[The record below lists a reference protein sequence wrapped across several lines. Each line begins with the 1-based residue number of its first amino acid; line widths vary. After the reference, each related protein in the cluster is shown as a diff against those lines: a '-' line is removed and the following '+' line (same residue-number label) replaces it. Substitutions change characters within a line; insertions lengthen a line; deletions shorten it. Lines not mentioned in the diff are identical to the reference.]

1 MTSQNHAGAGAPA
14 PGAPASAA
22 STNIPTQASPSP
34 AASTTAATTASTPP
48 AAATNIPAQAS
59 PSPAASTTTAGH
71 TEAPLAQASPAQ
83 AEPPNQAGHPAQAEH
98 PTQAEHT
105 KAPLTQPSTTQA
117 GRRRRR
123 VVHLGPKDRER
134 VAEGANLEQIVQ
146 EALGKVDAGRPAW
159 SHEDLRRE
167 DPSAHANDA
176 RLLGDVP
183 PHYGNGA

>member
-1 MTSQNHAGAGAPA
+1 MTSQNSADAGAPIA
-14 PGAPASAA
+14 DVPAPDAPVPGAPASAVVPA
-22 STNIPTQASPSP
+22 DQANP
-34 AASTTAATTASTPP
+34 AF
-48 AAATNIPAQAS
+48 AAATSTAS
-59 PSPAASTTTAGH
+59 AAGH

-83 AEPPNQAGHPAQAEH
+83 AVRPTQAGHPN
-98 PTQAEHT
+98 
-105 KAPLTQPSTTQA
+105 QA

-134 VAEGANLEQIVQ
+134 VAEGANLEQVVQ
-146 EALGKVDAGRPAW
+146 EALGKVDAERPAW
-159 SHEDLRRE
+159 SREDLRRE

>member
-1 MTSQNHAGAGAPA
+1 MTSQNSADAGALASAVVAADQANPTFA
-14 PGAPASAA
+14 AATSAASAA
-22 STNIPTQASPSP
+22 
-34 AASTTAATTASTPP
+34 TA
-48 AAATNIPAQAS
+48 
-59 PSPAASTTTAGH
+59 AGH
-71 TEAPLAQASPAQ
+71 TEAPLAQASPTQ
-83 AEPPNQAGHPAQAEH
+83 AEHPNQAGHPAQAVH
-98 PTQAEHT
+98 P
-105 KAPLTQPSTTQA
+105 TQA

-146 EALGKVDAGRPAW
+146 EALGKVDAERPAW
-159 SHEDLRRE
+159 SREDLRRE

>member
-1 MTSQNHAGAGAPA
+1 MTSQNSAGAGAPV
-14 PGAPASAA
+14 PGAPASAVVA
-22 STNIPTQASPSP
+22 ADQANP
-34 AASTTAATTASTPP
+34 AFAAATSAATTAST
-48 AAATNIPAQAS
+48 ATA
-59 PSPAASTTTAGH
+59 AGH

-83 AEPPNQAGHPAQAEH
+83 AEPPNQAGHPA
-98 PTQAEHT
+98 
-105 KAPLTQPSTTQA
+105 QA

-159 SHEDLRRE
+159 SREDLRRE

>member
-1 MTSQNHAGAGAPA
+1 MTSQNSADA
-14 PGAPASAA
+14 GAPASAA
-22 STNIPTQASPSP
+22 SA
-34 AASTTAATTASTPP
+34 
-48 AAATNIPAQAS
+48 
-59 PSPAASTTTAGH
+59 AGH

-83 AEPPNQAGHPAQAEH
+83 AEH
-98 PTQAEHT
+98 PTQAE
-105 KAPLTQPSTTQA
+105 PPTQAEHPTQA

-146 EALGKVDAGRPAW
+146 EALGKVDAERPAW
-159 SHEDLRRE
+159 SREDLRRE

-183 PHYGNGA
+183 PHYGNGV

>member
-1 MTSQNHAGAGAPA
+1 MTSQNSADAGAPIADVPA
-14 PGAPASAA
+14 PDAPVPGTPASAVVAADQANPAFAAATSAA
-22 STNIPTQASPSP
+22 ST
-34 AASTTAATTASTPP
+34 ASTATA
-48 AAATNIPAQAS
+48 
-59 PSPAASTTTAGH
+59 AGH

-83 AEPPNQAGHPAQAEH
+83 AEPP
-98 PTQAEHT
+98 
-105 KAPLTQPSTTQA
+105 TQA

-146 EALGKVDAGRPAW
+146 EALGKVDAERPAW
-159 SHEDLRRE
+159 SREDLRRE

-183 PHYGNGA
+183 PHYGNGV

>member
-1 MTSQNHAGAGAPA
+1 MTSQNSADAGAPIADVPA
-14 PGAPASAA
+14 PDAPVPGTPASAVVVA
-22 STNIPTQASPSP
+22 DQANP
-34 AASTTAATTASTPP
+34 AF
-48 AAATNIPAQAS
+48 AAATSA
-59 PSPAASTTTAGH
+59 AGH

-83 AEPPNQAGHPAQAEH
+83 AGHP
-98 PTQAEHT
+98 
-105 KAPLTQPSTTQA
+105 TQA

-134 VAEGANLEQIVQ
+134 VAEGANFEQIVQ
-146 EALGKVDAGRPAW
+146 EALGKVDAERPAW
-159 SHEDLRRE
+159 SREDLRRE

>member
-1 MTSQNHAGAGAPA
+1 MTSQNSADAGAPV
-14 PGAPASAA
+14 PGAPASAVVA
-22 STNIPTQASPSP
+22 ADQANH
-34 AASTTAATTASTPP
+34 AF
-48 AAATNIPAQAS
+48 AAATS
-59 PSPAASTTTAGH
+59 AASAATAAGH

-83 AEPPNQAGHPAQAEH
+83 AEPPN
-98 PTQAEHT
+98 
-105 KAPLTQPSTTQA
+105 QA

-146 EALGKVDAGRPAW
+146 EALGKVDAERPAW
-159 SHEDLRRE
+159 SREDLRRE

>member
-1 MTSQNHAGAGAPA
+1 MTSQNSADAGAPV
-14 PGAPASAA
+14 PGAPASAVVA
-22 STNIPTQASPSP
+22 ADQANP
-34 AASTTAATTASTPP
+34 AF
-48 AAATNIPAQAS
+48 AAATS
-59 PSPAASTTTAGH
+59 AARH
-71 TEAPLAQASPAQ
+71 TEAPLAQASPT
-83 AEPPNQAGHPAQAEH
+83 QAGHP
-98 PTQAEHT
+98 
-105 KAPLTQPSTTQA
+105 TQA

-146 EALGKVDAGRPAW
+146 EALGKVDAERPAW
-159 SHEDLRRE
+159 SREDLRRE

>member
-1 MTSQNHAGAGAPA
+1 MTSQNSADAGAPV
-14 PGAPASAA
+14 PGAPASAVVA
-22 STNIPTQASPSP
+22 ADQANSAFAAATS
-34 AASTTAATTASTPP
+34 AASTATA
-48 AAATNIPAQAS
+48 
-59 PSPAASTTTAGH
+59 AGH

-83 AEPPNQAGHPAQAEH
+83 AEHP
-98 PTQAEHT
+98 
-105 KAPLTQPSTTQA
+105 TQA

-146 EALGKVDAGRPAW
+146 EALGKVDAERPAW
-159 SHEDLRRE
+159 SREDLRRE

>member
-1 MTSQNHAGAGAPA
+1 MTSQNSADAGAPV
-14 PGAPASAA
+14 PGALASAVVVSDQANPAFAAATSAA
-22 STNIPTQASPSP
+22 ST
-34 AASTTAATTASTPP
+34 ATTAST
-48 AAATNIPAQAS
+48 ATA
-59 PSPAASTTTAGH
+59 AGH
-71 TEAPLAQASPAQ
+71 TEAPLAQASPT
-83 AEPPNQAGHPAQAEH
+83 QAEH
-98 PTQAEHT
+98 PTQAE
-105 KAPLTQPSTTQA
+105 PPTQAEHPTQA

-146 EALGKVDAGRPAW
+146 EALGKVDAERPAW
-159 SHEDLRRE
+159 SREDLRRE

>member
-1 MTSQNHAGAGAPA
+1 MTSQNSADAGAPI
-14 PGAPASAA
+14 PGAPASAVVA
-22 STNIPTQASPSP
+22 ADQANP
-34 AASTTAATTASTPP
+34 AF
-48 AAATNIPAQAS
+48 AAATSA
-59 PSPAASTTTAGH
+59 AGH
-71 TEAPLAQASPAQ
+71 TEAPLAQASPTQ
-83 AEPPNQAGHPAQAEH
+83 AEHPNQAGHPAQAEP
-98 PTQAEHT
+98 PTQAGH
-105 KAPLTQPSTTQA
+105 PTQA

-146 EALGKVDAGRPAW
+146 EALGKVDAERPAW
-159 SHEDLRRE
+159 SREDLRRE

>member
-1 MTSQNHAGAGAPA
+1 MTSQNSADAGAPI
-14 PGAPASAA
+14 PGALASAVVAADQANPAFAAATSAA
-22 STNIPTQASPSP
+22 ST
-34 AASTTAATTASTPP
+34 ATTAST
-48 AAATNIPAQAS
+48 ATA
-59 PSPAASTTTAGH
+59 AGH

-83 AEPPNQAGHPAQAEH
+83 AEH
-98 PTQAEHT
+98 PTQAE
-105 KAPLTQPSTTQA
+105 PPTQAEHPTQA

-146 EALGKVDAGRPAW
+146 EALGKVDAERPAW
-159 SHEDLRRE
+159 SREDLRRE

>member
-1 MTSQNHAGAGAPA
+1 MTSQNSADAGAPIADVPA
-14 PGAPASAA
+14 PDAPVPGTPASAVVAADQANPAFAAATSAA
-22 STNIPTQASPSP
+22 ST
-34 AASTTAATTASTPP
+34 ASTATA
-48 AAATNIPAQAS
+48 
-59 PSPAASTTTAGH
+59 AGH

-83 AEPPNQAGHPAQAEH
+83 AEPPTQAGH
-98 PTQAEHT
+98 PTQAEH
-105 KAPLTQPSTTQA
+105 PPQA

-146 EALGKVDAGRPAW
+146 EALGKVDAERPAW
-159 SHEDLRRE
+159 SREDLRSE

-183 PHYGNGA
+183 PHYGNGV

>member
-1 MTSQNHAGAGAPA
+1 MTSQNSADAGAPV
-14 PGAPASAA
+14 PGALASAVVPADQANPAFAAATSAATAATAA
-22 STNIPTQASPSP
+22 STA
-34 AASTTAATTASTPP
+34 TA
-48 AAATNIPAQAS
+48 
-59 PSPAASTTTAGH
+59 AGH

-83 AEPPNQAGHPAQAEH
+83 AEPPNQAVHP
-98 PTQAEHT
+98 
-105 KAPLTQPSTTQA
+105 TQA

-146 EALGKVDAGRPAW
+146 EALGKVDAERPAW
-159 SHEDLRRE
+159 SREDLRRE

>member
-1 MTSQNHAGAGAPA
+1 MTSQNSADAGAPV
-14 PGAPASAA
+14 PGALASAVVVSDQANPAFAAATSAA
-22 STNIPTQASPSP
+22 ST
-34 AASTTAATTASTPP
+34 ATTAST
-48 AAATNIPAQAS
+48 ATA
-59 PSPAASTTTAGH
+59 AGH

-83 AEPPNQAGHPAQAEH
+83 AEPPNQAVHP
-98 PTQAEHT
+98 
-105 KAPLTQPSTTQA
+105 TQA

-146 EALGKVDAGRPAW
+146 EALGKVDAERPAW
-159 SHEDLRRE
+159 SREDLRRE